1 MWFWIFL
8 LNDVVNNVYVDGKK
22 EFSKILDNIYC
33 IIFNLVDLIF
43 VYIKFCLMLLIN
55 EVILWI
61 YNL

>member
-1 MWFWIFL
+1 MWLWIFL

-43 VYIKFCLMLLIN
+43 VYIKFCLMLLMK
-55 EVILWI
+55 
-61 YNL
+61 

>member
-22 EFSKILDNIYC
+22 EISKILDNIYC

-43 VYIKFCLMLLIN
+43 VYIKFCLMLLMK
-55 EVILWI
+55 
-61 YNL
+61 